1 MNQNELMKSCRFAW
15 QRSVKDGKLLPCKQ
29 MVFEQLLD
37 APSVK
42 EICERIAA
50 LKTEDADYEKQKS
63 RLKKM
68 LPIITPHAVDFK
80 SASRKSEDAILGG
93 LVMLDIDHIENPHEL
108 FEKQISNKVEE
119 LNIYFVAKTPS
130 GHGLRIIA
138 EREMGLSIE
147 QMQAKLSEAL
157 DVAYDAVAKDAARAS
172 FLVPRSYVYYYA
184 PLGLFSY
191 PSEEARQYW
200 QEQAQLKPSETR
212 EAQLEPSETREAQME
227 QCGTPPASETP
238 EGLFYHGIPT
248 NRIAYH
254 LQLALGAGE
263 NPSVGERNT
272 LYFSM
277 AISMRY
283 ITDFRPDWLLRA
295 LPDFGLSEDERKQA
309 IKSAL
314 SRPRKN
320 KMDAVLQSAI
330 HLAEQEAE
338 STASQEK
345 LSEAGLTS
353 AASEMP
359 MPYVPRLLRLINR
372 RMPEAYRPAMIIASL
387 PILGALA
394 TRIRFTYLDG
404 QEQSLSFMSCITAP
418 AASGKSFIRK
428 PIDLLLT
435 PINEQDEIERQRE
448 MQYQEKLRAAKNS
461 KMQPEDP
468 HACPRNDGV
477 NISIAKLL
485 QKLTYAEGKHLI
497 GICEEID
504 SLIKTEKAGTWSQ
517 KSDIYR
523 LGFDN
528 AEYAQSYMSQ
538 NSFSAKVRVYYNLLF
553 TGTPRAMNRF
563 FSSDN
568 VENGLMTRTCFA
580 QLPDT
585 SYAQM
590 PIFEDYSD
598 SEKAEIIE
606 WARRLDREEGVIAC
620 PIVSAAIMR
629 WQENKRLQA
638 LDADS
643 HSADILRRRAAVI
656 GFRAGMLCYLMEG
669 RQNKK
674 QIGEFAEW
682 VAEYTFRT
690 QMAIFGEKLEEEIS
704 QGLEMATAK
713 GSVESLLDL
722 LPEVFDKSD
731 LIALRVKRKQSTS
744 PNAIR
749 IVLYRWKKAGK
760 IEQVEGLAKYRQL
773 KKN

>member
-1 MNQNELMKSCRFAW
+1 
-15 QRSVKDGKLLPCKQ
+15 
-29 MVFEQLLD
+29 
-37 APSVK
+37 
-42 EICERIAA
+42 
-50 LKTEDADYEKQKS
+50 
-63 RLKKM
+63 
-68 LPIITPHAVDFK
+68 
-80 SASRKSEDAILGG
+80 
-93 LVMLDIDHIENPHEL
+93 
-108 FEKQISNKVEE
+108 
-119 LNIYFVAKTPS
+119 
-130 GHGLRIIA
+130 
-138 EREMGLSIE
+138 
-147 QMQAKLSEAL
+147 
-157 DVAYDAVAKDAARAS
+157 
-172 FLVPRSYVYYYA
+172 
-184 PLGLFSY
+184 
-191 PSEEARQYW
+191 
-200 QEQAQLKPSETR
+200 
-212 EAQLEPSETREAQME
+212 
-227 QCGTPPASETP
+227 
-238 EGLFYHGIPT
+238 
-248 NRIAYH
+248 
-254 LQLALGAGE
+254 
-263 NPSVGERNT
+263 
-272 LYFSM
+272 
-277 AISMRY
+277 
-283 ITDFRPDWLLRA
+283 
-295 LPDFGLSEDERKQA
+295 
-309 IKSAL
+309 
-314 SRPRKN
+314 
-320 KMDAVLQSAI
+320 MDAVLLSAI

-404 QEQSLSFMSCITAP
+404 QEQSLSFMACITAP

-713 GSVESLLDL
+713 GAVESLLDL

-731 LIALRVKRKQSTS
+731 LIALRVKRKQSTTKQS
-744 PNAIR
+744 IGT
-749 IVLYRWKKAGK
+749 ILLRWKKAGK

-773 KKN
+773 KKS